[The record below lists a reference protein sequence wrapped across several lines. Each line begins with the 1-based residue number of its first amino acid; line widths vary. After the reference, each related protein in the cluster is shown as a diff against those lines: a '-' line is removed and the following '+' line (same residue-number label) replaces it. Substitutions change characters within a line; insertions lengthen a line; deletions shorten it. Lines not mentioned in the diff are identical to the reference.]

1 MDSVKIKMDRQVM
14 VRQIAIERE
23 DDNDQDI
30 PLLSKSHNKTKIQNG
45 MTNSSPQARITF
57 NEARRLR
64 EADME
69 AVKKVLDTLGQIL
82 RKKQFEGF
90 QPVIYKDVDTNSE
103 ESFLHLIFWK
113 SSLDSGSTSAMYKN
127 AGEAVVSALEK
138 WAKVDE
144 EVAGRVKMLVNLRDG
159 QGRTVLHHATLKWG
173 RRMVARLLAL
183 DADLCIGDVLGELPV
198 ARISPSTLERF
209 LDSKWFPR

>member
-1 MDSVKIKMDRQVM
+1 
-14 VRQIAIERE
+14 
-23 DDNDQDI
+23 
-30 PLLSKSHNKTKIQNG
+30 
-45 MTNSSPQARITF
+45 
-57 NEARRLR
+57 
-64 EADME
+64 ME

-113 SSLDSGSTSAMYKN
+113 SSLGSGSTSAKYKH
-127 AGEAVVSALEK
+127 AGEAVVGALEK

>member
-30 PLLSKSHNKTKIQNG
+30 PLLPKSHDKTKIQNG

-113 SSLDSGSTSAMYKN
+113 SNLDSGSTSVMYKN
-127 AGEAVVSALEK
+127 AGEAVVDALEK

-173 RRMVARLLAL
+173 RRMVVRLLAL

>member
-1 MDSVKIKMDRQVM
+1 MDSVKIEMDRQVM

-30 PLLSKSHNKTKIQNG
+30 PLLSKSHDKTKEQNG
-45 MTNSSPQARITF
+45 NNNSSPKARITF

-82 RKKQFEGF
+82 RKKQFDGF
-90 QPVIYKDVDTNSE
+90 QPVIYKDMDTDSE

-113 SSLDSGSTSAMYKN
+113 SSLGSGSTSAMYKN
-127 AGEAVVSALEK
+127 AGEAVVDALEK
-138 WAKVDE
+138 LAKADE

-198 ARISPSTLERF
+198 ARINPSTLERF

>member
-1 MDSVKIKMDRQVM
+1 M

-23 DDNDQDI
+23 DDNNQDI
-30 PLLSKSHNKTKIQNG
+30 PLLSKSHNKTKVQNG

-69 AVKKVLDTLGQIL
+69 AVKRVLDTLGQIL
-82 RKKQFEGF
+82 RKKKFEGF

-113 SSLDSGSTSAMYKN
+113 SNLDSGSTSVMYKN

>member
-1 MDSVKIKMDRQVM
+1 M

-30 PLLSKSHNKTKIQNG
+30 PLLSKSHDKTKVQNG

-90 QPVIYKDVDTNSE
+90 LPVIYKDVDTNSE

-127 AGEAVVSALEK
+127 AGEAVVGALEK

>member
-1 MDSVKIKMDRQVM
+1 MDRVKIEMDRQVM

-30 PLLSKSHNKTKIQNG
+30 PLLPKSHDNTKVQNG
-45 MTNSSPQARITF
+45 NNNSSPQARITF

-113 SSLDSGSTSAMYKN
+113 SSLGSGSTSAMYKN
-127 AGEAVVSALEK
+127 AGEAVVDALEK
-138 WAKVDE
+138 WVKVDE

>member
-1 MDSVKIKMDRQVM
+1 MDSVKIEMDRQVM

-30 PLLSKSHNKTKIQNG
+30 PLLSKSHDKTKVQNG

-90 QPVIYKDVDTNSE
+90 LPVIYKDVDTNSE

-173 RRMVARLLAL
+173 RKMVARLLAL

>member
-30 PLLSKSHNKTKIQNG
+30 PLLPKSHDKTKIQNG

-69 AVKKVLDTLGQIL
+69 SVKKVLDTLGQIL
-82 RKKQFEGF
+82 RKKKFEGF

-113 SSLDSGSTSAMYKN
+113 SNLDSGSTSVMYKN
-127 AGEAVVSALEK
+127 AGEAVVDALEK

-173 RRMVARLLAL
+173 RRMVVRLLAL

>member
-1 MDSVKIKMDRQVM
+1 MDRVKIEMDRQVM

-30 PLLSKSHNKTKIQNG
+30 PLLSNSHDKTKVQNG
-45 MTNSSPQARITF
+45 NNNSSPKARITF

-69 AVKKVLDTLGQIL
+69 TVKKVLDTLGQIL

-127 AGEAVVSALEK
+127 AGEAVVGALEK

>member
-1 MDSVKIKMDRQVM
+1 MDSVKIEMDRQVM

-30 PLLSKSHNKTKIQNG
+30 PLLSKSQDKTKVQNG
-45 MTNSSPQARITF
+45 NNNSSPQARITF

-113 SSLDSGSTSAMYKN
+113 SSLGSGSTSVMYKH
-127 AGEAVVSALEK
+127 AGEAVVGALEK

>member
-1 MDSVKIKMDRQVM
+1 M

-23 DDNDQDI
+23 DDNNQDI

-82 RKKQFEGF
+82 RKKKFEGF

-113 SSLDSGSTSAMYKN
+113 SNLDSGSTSVMYKN